1 MKFRIACA
9 TWLLLTTCL
18 STTALAGSVLS
29 PTVRIV
35 ALDMGDTVGML
46 RLGVRRR
53 IEINAPSFDFNPAGC
68 SGLTTSYNISGTNVT
83 THYFD
88 VQLGTAFRSAAE
100 QSQLLNEI
108 YAAFATSRGVQL
120 YVRDDLCTTAD
131 SRVATGMKV
140 VY

>member
-1 MKFRIACA
+1 MKPVITWVA
-9 TWLLLTTCL
+9 WLLLSTGL
-18 STTALAGSVLS
+18 SSTAMAGSVLS

-35 ALDMGDTVGML
+35 ALDMGATTGML
-46 RLGVRRR
+46 RLGIRRR
-53 IEINAPSFDFNPAGC
+53 IEFNASSFDFNPAGC
-68 SGLTTSYNISGTNVT
+68 SGLTTSYKISGTNVT

-88 VQLGTAFRSAAE
+88 VQLDAANRSAAE

-108 YAAFATSRGVQL
+108 FTAFATSRAVQL

-131 SRVATGMKV
+131 SRVASGMKV